1 MSLVYSVTSGP
12 AVDSDVVTRRLL
24 VTVNGEVV
32 STVDH
37 PKDTT
42 SFGEIVVP
50 QDANVVVTLVDVD
63 DSGNESQPAF
73 FEFEA
78 KDTIA
83 PAQPGSLGVTLVR
96 EE

>member
-1 MSLVYSVTSGP
+1 MALVYTVTSGP
-12 AVDSDVVTRRLL
+12 TVDSDVVTRRLL

-37 PKDTT
+37 PKDATA
-42 SFGEIVVP
+42 FGEIKVE
-50 QDANVVVTLVDVD
+50 QDANVVVTLVDID
-63 DSGNESQPAF
+63 DAGNESQPAYL
-73 FEFEA
+73 EFVA
-78 KDTIA
+78 KDEIA